1 MFSEPSAKTLPN
13 SSFPRKVCVSMP
25 TFAAVLGSFLLI
37 ASDGTAPAAAQ
48 ETAGQAGGCGA
59 TTSKSPC
66 FADNPDILDGQRQL
80 LPNDDIVLSLGR
92 SVSDDRQS
100 FGTRWL
106 YTKDGAVSEAAGEAT
121 FETLPCS
128 YEKAVPNSIHTRVG
142 RVFDLGYD
150 VIVNLIPQKTAKG
163 AGCLGTTELLVQD
176 SRNPE
181 NNSILPMGY
190 KTLFARLA
198 LADFDGDSF
207 DDATVLGH
215 VQHEIYYIATYT
227 AADVKDP
234 ARGMV
239 YKELLSLKA
248 EQLPRSDPV
257 VGDFNG
263 DGAKDIAWV
272 GAADGGAME
281 TYFVSV
287 CPAAGTK
294 IFGKTCVKPFEII
307 PATHSIGT
315 GYDWKT
321 YSAQGGGGLDL
332 NVYPRF
338 KLAAGRFKPNPAPGE
353 GDQLVVLHR
362 RLGLDNNQGLYLDA
376 YSFDADLNATH
387 APGDRGFGG
396 QNCFVVQ
403 DEASFFLDTGRLNW
417 ANTNEHIVVQN
428 TCQNAKGLLFE
439 NLVLGFDDKMV
450 ADVITTDSYSDAG
463 ADYSG
468 WGIAIGRFDPKL
480 TSKGTTDFSQ
490 QVATLVT
497 ESLPDQKTYVQIHT
511 VGNDFKLVF
520 SHSFEVSDQVLYSS
534 RPRHASPLQVGDLQG
549 RSLRLGPPTKIKMS
563 GHIQPS
569 MVLGVPPMHVGY
581 MRRSR
586 GDEPSV
592 VNVSVVPTNPHST
605 AEVKDF
611 NATYNFSAS
620 DTTKSTST
628 STVGSTAS
636 TKESVSGKVSYGVPD
651 IASVSIGF
659 KASLEQTK
667 SNTAEAGNSFTT
679 SRDTK
684 ERATTGL
691 GDLVWFTP
699 KDFYTYVYPV
709 LGHFVCPTAKPDC
722 SPQEKQPMQVQ
733 YSGPDDYESSIS
745 EASKVIMVM
754 SGENMEWYQPVH
766 EPGNILTYP
775 WNLGVLKSR
784 FPRNAI
790 LATPNPAKQTPGESS
805 QTIGSTWTNTQ
816 SQSQS
821 VAAKSTNSYSTSL
834 SVAADVGFDG
844 IGASFSAGLDVNG
857 SKSFA
862 TLETGQVTLAE
873 NSGIEVGIPALD
885 SSEVWSISEFSYTLS
900 NYIFGQTPPVGTI
913 SSTPLEP
920 VSGVSTSGILSAHF
934 TAQATDLNWF
944 DAYNLPDVA
953 LNHPARWD
961 WDADNLEI
969 SVNPPKMGE
978 IPTSRFHAMR
988 GFFVTQPGSEA
999 MTPDLLGASGPNLTV
1014 LKPGEPVALLTR
1026 VYNTS
1031 LAAFDAGTIKVRFF
1045 GQEFDGTSQ
1054 ACRETPQPP
1063 NCHFIGKSFELG
1075 TASLSATDLPPY
1087 PSGDMDNTAT
1097 ENWKFASQLWN
1108 TEPDADNPAY
1118 GCGPLGSKVSCAGKE
1133 LVFWVLVWA
1142 EDTAGKLQAEMA
1154 GHGLTEVPARD
1165 LDDITAVPLEMV
1177 KLEDGDTV
1185 SYSNNV
1191 GFYNQS
1197 YYVCKPADE
1206 CDEAS
1211 EAFAATRQSS
1221 REVSLSRVGFDQE
1234 SVLRNDSVGVRVSIN
1249 TTGQPLKPANVFF
1262 YDHDPRDAGAMPF
1275 DHEYIPFVPSE
1286 SSYRILS
1293 RFRPKR
1299 CGTQDV
1305 HVVMSSAGRAPL
1317 HGTSSIEVSI
1327 DAMRELD
1334 KLGAEINDSA
1344 LLGRD
1349 KTGLLTSIQSA
1360 RTLLAEGKE
1369 RRAGE
1374 LLEELA
1380 ETPGRLSQVPAD
1392 FADKLAR
1399 RANLVASCL

>member
-1 MFSEPSAKTLPN
+1 MFSQPSANTLPK
-13 SSFPRKVCVSMP
+13 STCARAR
-25 TFAAVLGSFLLI
+25 FASVLAL
-37 ASDGTAPAAAQ
+37 AAALGTFLFAESHVIGPASSQ
-48 ETAGQAGGCGA
+48 EIAGQAGGCGS

-66 FADNPDILDGQRQL
+66 FADNPDILNGQRQL
-80 LPNDDIVLSLGR
+80 LPNDDIVLSLGESISR
-92 SVSDDRQS
+92 DQQR
-100 FGTRWL
+100 FETRWL
-106 YTKDGAVSEAAGEAT
+106 YTKDGAISDAAGEQT

-128 YEKAVPNSIHTRVG
+128 YEKGVPNSIHTRVG

-163 AGCLGTTELLVQD
+163 PGCLGTTELFVQD
-176 SRNPE
+176 SQNPK

-190 KTLFARLA
+190 KTLFTRLA

-207 DDATVLGH
+207 DDVTVLGH
-215 VQHEIYYIATYT
+215 IQHQIYYIATYT

-239 YKELLSLKA
+239 YKEFLSLKA
-248 EQLPRSDPV
+248 DQLPRSDPV
-257 VGDFNG
+257 TGDFNG

-272 GAADGGAME
+272 GAADGGAMKI
-281 TYFVSV
+281 YFVSV
-287 CPAAGTK
+287 CPAAGAK
-294 IFGKTCVKPFEII
+294 VFGKTCAKPFEII
-307 PATHSIGT
+307 PATHTIGT

-321 YSAQGGGGLDL
+321 YTAQGGGGLDL

-338 KLAAGRFKPNPAPGE
+338 KLAAGQFKPNPAPGE

-362 RLGLDNNQGLYLDA
+362 RLSLHNNQGLYFYA
-376 YSFDADLNATH
+376 YTFDADLKATQ
-387 APGDRGFGG
+387 APGNRGFGA
-396 QNCFVVQ
+396 QNCFTVA

-417 ANTNEHIVVQN
+417 AKTQEQILVQN
-428 TCQNAKGLLFE
+428 TCNNETGLLLE

-450 ADVITTDSYSDAG
+450 ADVITTDPYVNRNAE
-463 ADYSG
+463 YSG

-480 TSKGTTDFSQ
+480 TSKGTTDFTQ
-490 QVATLVT
+490 QVATLIT
-497 ESLPDQKTYVQIHT
+497 QFDPDGTHLQIHR
-511 VGNDFKLVF
+511 VESDFKLVL
-520 SHSFEVSDQVLYSS
+520 SQSFEVSDQLLYSN
-534 RPRHASPLQVGDLQG
+534 RPRHSSPLQVGDLQG

-581 MRRSR
+581 MRKSR

-611 NATYNFSAS
+611 SATYNFATS
-620 DTTKSTST
+620 DVTKSTST

-651 IASVSIGF
+651 IASVSIEF

-667 SNTAEAGNSFTT
+667 SNTAETGNSFTT

-709 LGHFVCPTAKPDC
+709 LGHYVCPLSKPDC
-722 SPQEKQPMQVQ
+722 TEAEKQPMQVQ

-775 WNLGVLKSR
+775 WNLSVLKSR

-790 LATPNPAKQTPGESS
+790 LATPNPARQTPGESS
-805 QTIGSTWTNTQ
+805 QTIGSTWSNTQ

-834 SVAADVGFDG
+834 SVAAEAGFDG
-844 IGASFSAGLDVNG
+844 FGASLKAGLDVSG
-857 SKSFA
+857 SKSLA
-862 TLETGQVTLAE
+862 TLETGNVTLAE

-885 SSEVWSISEFSYTLS
+885 SSKVWSISAFSYNLS
-900 NYIFGQTPPVGTI
+900 NYIFGQTPPVGSI
-913 SSTPLEP
+913 SSAPLEP

-934 TAQATDLNWF
+934 TAEATDLNWF

-961 WDADNLEI
+961 WDADTLEI
-969 SVNPPKMGE
+969 SINPPGMGE

-988 GFFVTQPGSEA
+988 GLFVTQPSSEA
-999 MTPDLLGASGPNLTV
+999 VTPDLLAASGPNLTV

-1031 LAAFDAGTIKVRFF
+1031 LAAFEAGTIKVRFF
-1045 GQEFDGTSQ
+1045 GQEFDGTSP
-1054 ACRETPQPP
+1054 ACRKTPQPA

-1087 PSGDMDNTAT
+1087 PSGDMENAAT

-1108 TEPDADNPAY
+1108 TEPDAGKPAY

-1142 EDTAGKLQAEMA
+1142 EDTAGKLQAEMV
-1154 GHGLTEVPARD
+1154 GHGLTKVPSDD
-1165 LDDITAVPLEMV
+1165 LNDITAVPLETV
-1177 KLEDGDTV
+1177 KSEDGSTV

-1197 YYVCKPADE
+1197 YYVCKKADE
-1206 CDEAS
+1206 CDETS
-1211 EAFAATRQSS
+1211 DAFAATRQKSAA
-1221 REVSLSRVGFDQE
+1221 VSLNQIGFDQE
-1234 SVLRNDSVGVRVSIN
+1234 SALRNDSVGIRASIN
-1249 TTGQPLKPANVFF
+1249 TSGQPLKPANVFF
-1262 YDHDPRDAGAMPF
+1262 YDDDPRNSDAMPF
-1275 DHEYIPFVPSE
+1275 DHEYIPFVPSN
-1286 SSYRILS
+1286 SSYRTLS

-1299 CGTQDV
+1299 CGTRDV
-1305 HVVMSSAGRAPL
+1305 HVVVSSAGRAPL
-1317 HGTSSIEVSI
+1317 HGTASIEVSI
-1327 DAMRELD
+1327 DAMKELE
-1334 KLGAEINDSA
+1334 KLGAEINDSD
-1344 LLGRD
+1344 LLQRD
-1349 KTGLLTSIQSA
+1349 KAGLLTSVESV
-1360 RTLLAEGKE
+1360 RTLISEGKE
-1369 RRAGE
+1369 RRAGS
-1374 LLEELA
+1374 LLGDLA
-1380 ETPGRLSQVPAD
+1380 KTPERLSQVPAE
-1392 FADKLAR
+1392 FTGRLER
-1399 RANLVASCL
+1399 RVNMIASCL